1 LYLVRQ
7 HMEQQPFGVGSML
20 ATLDFYVRKPQEI
33 VLIGTPDAED
43 TQAMLRALHQQ
54 YIPDKVLFQIDPQQ
68 VTAALTALPLLR
80 DVLAGKAQVDGNATV
95 YVCHNFTCSLPVT
108 DPETLA
114 ALFAQPA
121 HSPS

>member
-1 LYLVRQ
+1 
-7 HMEQQPFGVGSML
+7 MEQQPFGVGSL
-20 ATLDFYVRKPQEI
+20 LTTLDFYVRKPQEL

-43 TQAMLRALHQQ
+43 TQALLRTLHQQ

-68 VTAALTALPLLR
+68 VTAALAALPLLR
-80 DVLAGKAQVDGNATV
+80 DALAGKAQMDGKATV

-108 DPETLA
+108 DPEALT

-121 HSPS
+121 HSMS